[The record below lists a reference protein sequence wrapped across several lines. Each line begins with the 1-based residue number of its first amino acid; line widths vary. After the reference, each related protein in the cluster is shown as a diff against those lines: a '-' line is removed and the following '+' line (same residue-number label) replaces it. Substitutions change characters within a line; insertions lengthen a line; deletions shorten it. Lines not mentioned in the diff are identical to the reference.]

1 MPIQNLFA
9 NQTLA
14 SRSPSVAAV
23 KRSTVGVKKPLILA
37 LAALAFAAPA
47 VPAFAA
53 TQWWSTKP
61 KVEIG
66 HSAQINVRDKGAKGD
81 GVHNDTAAIQAA
93 INALPASGGTVKI
106 PAGRYMIDAE
116 KSIRM
121 RSHTRLLLDTN
132 AELVVIPNSLS
143 RSRLI
148 RVWNVTDVRIVGGKM
163 LGDRAKHKGTRG
175 EWGMGIDIIASKNVV
190 VKGTHLS
197 EFWGDGIYIGA
208 KGSGRYLK
216 VSENVT
222 IMNVVSDHNRRQGLS
237 ITPAK
242 HVYVVNSTF
251 SNTRGTLPEAGID
264 IEPQVQG
271 PTSSIR
277 LENNTFVGNHG
288 NGIELH
294 TNISDIA
301 IVGNKMTTN
310 RGFGVLSVG
319 ASNLKIQR
327 NHATLNKLAAVG
339 ITRAAHD
346 VQIVDNVLQFNST
359 RYMSATKS
367 GGGLDRDL
375 QVASGTYRVSVSGN
389 TFSNTKYNNYT
400 R

>member
-1 MPIQNLFA
+1 M
-9 NQTLA
+9 
-14 SRSPSVAAV
+14 
-23 KRSTVGVKKPLILA
+23 LA
-37 LAALAFAAPA
+37 LAALAVAVPA

-53 TQWWSTKP
+53 TQWWSATPQVQIGKDA
-61 KVEIG
+61 KV
-66 HSAQINVRDKGAKGD
+66 NVRNKGAKGD
-81 GVHNDTAAIQAA
+81 GVHNDTAAFQAA
-93 INALPASGGTVKI
+93 IDSLPASGGTVVV

-121 RSHTRLLLDTN
+121 RSHTRLLLDPS
-132 AELVVIPNSLS
+132 AELVVIPNSVG

-148 RVWNVTDVRIVGGKM
+148 RVWNVTDVRIVGGSM
-163 LGDRAKHKGTRG
+163 TGDRAKHMGTSG

-190 VKGTHLS
+190 VKGVHLS
-197 EFWGDGIYIGA
+197 EFWGDGLYIGA

-222 IMNVVSDHNRRQGLS
+222 ILNVVSDHNRRQGLS

-242 HVYVVNSTF
+242 NVYVVNSTF

-277 LENNTFVGNHG
+277 LENNTFIGNHG

-301 IVGNKMTTN
+301 IVNNKMTSN

-319 ASNLKIQR
+319 ASNLKIER
-327 NHATLNKLAAVG
+327 NQATQNMLAAVG
-339 ITRAAHD
+339 ITHSAHD
-346 VQIVDNVLQFNST
+346 VEIRDNVLQYNST
-359 RYMSATKS
+359 RYMSAAKS

-375 QVASGTYRVSVSGN
+375 QIGSQAYRVSRAGN
-389 TFSNTKYNNYT
+389 TYSNPKYND
-400 R
+400 